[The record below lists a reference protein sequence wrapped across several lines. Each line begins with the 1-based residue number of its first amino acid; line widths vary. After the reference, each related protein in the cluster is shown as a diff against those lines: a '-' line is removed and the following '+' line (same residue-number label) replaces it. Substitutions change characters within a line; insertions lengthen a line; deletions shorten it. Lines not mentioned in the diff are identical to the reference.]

1 MADRAILVLG
11 ATGTT
16 GRRVADRLRALGVR
30 VRAASRN
37 GPVRFDWSVESTW
50 APALAGASGAYL
62 MAPDGQPVEPAL
74 VRLAVEQGVR
84 HVVLLSSRAIETM
97 GDERLLAA
105 ERTVREAGADWTILR
120 ADWFDQNFDEGVFRE
135 AVLAGEITVPVG
147 GARQAFVDA
156 DDIAAVAVAALTQPG
171 HAGQVHEVTGP
182 RAITFAEAAETI
194 SRAAG
199 RPVRHLGTADDY
211 RAALGPL
218 GVPAE
223 EIEQQIAAFAALR
236 DLGHAE
242 PTDTVRRLTG
252 RDPRDFSAYAAAAA
266 SRGAWRD

>member
-1 MADRAILVLG
+1 MADEAILVLG

-16 GRRVADRLRALGVR
+16 GRRVADRLRALSVR

-50 APALAGASGAYL
+50 APALAGASGVYL

-74 VRLAVEQGVR
+74 VRLAIDQGVR
-84 HVVLLSSRAIETM
+84 HVVLLSSRAIEAM
-97 GDERLLAA
+97 GDERLLTA

-135 AVLAGEITVPVG
+135 AVLAGEIAVPVG
-147 GARQAFVDA
+147 AARQAFVDA
-156 DDIAAVAVAALTQPG
+156 DDIAAVAVTALVEPG
-171 HAGQVHEVTGP
+171 HDGQVYEVTGP

-223 EIEQQIAAFAALR
+223 EIEQQIAAFTALR

-252 RDPRDFSAYAAAAA
+252 RDPRDFSAYAAEAA